1 MPALTMTQNDKGLL
15 LRLKEQGVEFVVI
28 GGVCGV
34 LHGTALLTYDLDIC
48 CRLGRE
54 NLRRIEKAVKD
65 LHPRHRLAAN
75 KPPLELTDD
84 LCDRLKNVYLET
96 DLGKLDCLGEV
107 AGLGNYERVL
117 QHSITHKTSYG
128 EFQILSLDALIA
140 AKEAAGREKDL
151 YAVRLLR
158 GIKEK
163 NEQQKQMS

>member
-1 MPALTMTQNDKGLL
+1 MTQNDKGLL
-15 LRLKEQGVEFVVI
+15 LRLTEQGAEFVVI

-54 NLRRIEKAVKD
+54 NLRRIERAVKD
-65 LHPRHRLAAN
+65 LHPRHRLAAG
-75 KPPLELTDD
+75 KLPLELTDD
-84 LCDRLKNVYLET
+84 LCDRLKNVYLQT

-107 AGLGNYERVL
+107 EGIGNYEQVL

-128 EFQILSLDALIA
+128 EFRILSLDALIA
-140 AKEAAGREKDL
+140 SKVAAGREKDL
-151 YAVRLLR
+151 YAVKLLR

-163 NEQQKQMS
+163 NDQQKNLL